1 MNTRRFLP
9 SPSMG
14 VALLALAIA
23 LGGTAYAAN
32 KIGSN
37 QIKKNAITT
46 SKIKKK
52 AVTTAKINAKAVT
65 NGKLAKDA
73 VKTGKI
79 ADDAVNSSK
88 ISDYSTMKN
97 GTAITATDG
106 TPESVARSLAP
117 GTTLL
122 TRGLLRVYAKCF
134 RDTATDTL
142 YGEMYVSTAEDF
154 SIMEGTDDLSGGA
167 LTGDYLNTDTPE
179 TDRQLD
185 TQTVVG
191 PGTSYQEQEGM
202 MAAPDGPAVSMVTG
216 IGVKNG
222 AVAANGPYGPGNA
235 CIFQGGAFG

>member
-1 MNTRRFLP
+1 MNKRRFLP

-32 KIGSN
+32 KIGTN
-37 QIKKNAITT
+37 QIKNKAVT
-46 SKIKKK
+46 SAKISPK
-52 AVTTAKINAKAVT
+52 AVTTAKLGPKAVT
-65 NGKLAKDA
+65 TGKIARQA

-79 ADDAVNSSK
+79 APDAVNSSK
-88 ISDYSTMKN
+88 ISDYSTMNN
-97 GTAITATDG
+97 GIAITATDG
-106 TPESVARSLAP
+106 TPEAVARSLAP

-122 TRGLLRVYAKCF
+122 TRGPLRVYAKCF

-142 YGEMYVSTAEDF
+142 HGEMYVRTAEGF
-154 SIMEGTDDLSGGA
+154 SIMEGVDDLSGGP
-167 LTGDYLNTDTPE
+167 LTSDYLNTDTPE

-185 TQTVVG
+185 TQMVVG
-191 PGTSYQEQEGM
+191 PGASYQEQEAM

>member
-23 LGGTAYAAN
+23 LGGTAYAAT
-32 KIGSN
+32 KIGTS
-37 QIKKNAITT
+37 QIRN
-46 SKIKKK
+46 K
-52 AVTTAKINAKAVT
+52 AVTTAKISPKAVT
-65 NGKLAKDA
+65 TAKLGPKS

-79 ADDAVNSSK
+79 AADAVKSSK
-88 ISDYSTMKN
+88 ISDYSIMKN
-97 GTAITATDG
+97 GIRITATDG
-106 TPESVARSLAP
+106 TPETVARSLAP
-117 GTTLL
+117 STRLL
-122 TRGLLRVYAKCF
+122 TRGPLRIYAKCF

-142 YGEMYVSTAEDF
+142 YGEMYAATSSSF
-154 SIMEGTDDLSGGA
+154 SILEGTDDLPGGPA
-167 LTGDYLNTDTPE
+167 AGDYLNTDTPE
-179 TDRQLD
+179 VDRQLD

-191 PGTSYQEQEGM
+191 PGASYQEQEGM
-202 MAAPDGPAVSMVTG
+202 VAAPNGPAVSVISG